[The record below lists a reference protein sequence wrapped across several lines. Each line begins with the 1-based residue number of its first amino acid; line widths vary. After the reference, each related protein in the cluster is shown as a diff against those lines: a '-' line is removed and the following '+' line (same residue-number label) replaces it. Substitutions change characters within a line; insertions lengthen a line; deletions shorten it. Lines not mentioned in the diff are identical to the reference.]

1 MDGAFHTGKRGL
13 FHCTHK
19 YRMYGDIRSASVI
32 VFRNQACTVNME
44 RDMVRMVMMMH
55 AVSVMPV
62 LAPGFRTQSQMTM
75 VVVREYGLHKH
86 HDVCK
91 HT

>member
-1 MDGAFHTGKRGL
+1 MEIGFHARKRGL
-13 FHCTHK
+13 LHSRHIF
-19 YRMYGDIRSASVI
+19 RMNGEIRCASVI

-44 RDMVRMVMMMH
+44 GHMVRMVMMMH
-55 AVSVMPV
+55 AVSVIPV
-62 LAPGFRTQSQMTM
+62 LALGFRTQSQMTM